1 MIPYPGMNE
10 DGQCGAGHE
19 MPITCPSKV
28 AFQDAGSE
36 RYAVSVSCGR
46 SFTGERGMC
55 WNNVVFVHSFF
66 LTRRDIPCVVCVM
79 SNFLP
84 LEVEALIDRLKE
96 TSSASETSPMDGI
109 VSDKREPDVN
119 DQVIQSSEPDPLPV
133 VATDSPPVVVAVDD
147 LELDDDSSSESS
159 HSSLSDDHDVSNLEG
174 PLPQKE
180 IIQELIMSDESA
192 QRLIEMQKMNDE
204 DHRSAAYVAHSRRLR
219 QLAMDAE
226 RLAIE
231 KSRIEVEQKCM
242 HAEDILSRKLGDQIK
257 LDNKL
262 KRPTNKSSIERDDLI
277 DKAANRMRL
286 VRERRERE
294 TKAKK
299 ILPVVHRRPM
309 AKKEHTEVL
318 LPDIV
323 NDKQLSN
330 AEVAR
335 LERRRELIRRRELRL
350 KTREEEEREAALK
363 MEQKKLEEQQRQLQ
377 QQRQARLNLEE
388 LMKKEENAR
397 KMMLLR
403 KTAELKRLED
413 DLKRNNRL
421 RLPRLDENKENN
433 SIFCDLNHWTKKL
446 SGV

>member
-19 MPITCPSKV
+19 MPITCPLKV

-46 SFTGERGMC
+46 SFTGERRMC

-84 LEVEALIDRLKE
+84 LEVKALIDRLKE

-299 ILPVVHRRPM
+299 ILPVVHRRPLV
-309 AKKEHTEVL
+309 KKEHTEVL

-363 MEQKKLEEQQRQLQ
+363 LEQQKLEEQQRQLQ
-377 QQRQARLNLEE
+377 QQRQERLNLEE
-388 LMKKEENAR
+388 LMKKEENAK

-413 DLKRNNRL
+413 DLKRNSRL
-421 RLPRLDENKENN
+421 RLPRLDEDKENN

>member
-1 MIPYPGMNE
+1 
-10 DGQCGAGHE
+10 
-19 MPITCPSKV
+19 
-28 AFQDAGSE
+28 
-36 RYAVSVSCGR
+36 
-46 SFTGERGMC
+46 
-55 WNNVVFVHSFF
+55 
-66 LTRRDIPCVVCVM
+66 M

-96 TSSASETSPMDGI
+96 TSSASEISPVDVI

-119 DQVIQSSEPDPLPV
+119 DHVIQSSEPDPLPV
-133 VATDSPPVVVAVDD
+133 VATDPPPVVVAADD

-159 HSSLSDDHDVSNLEG
+159 HSSSSEDHDVSNLDG
-174 PLPQKE
+174 PMPQKE
-180 IIQELIMSDESA
+180 IIQELIMSEESA

-204 DHRSAAYVAHSRRLR
+204 DHRSAAYMAHSRRLR
-219 QLAMDAE
+219 QLAMNAE

-242 HAEDILSRKLGDQIK
+242 HAEDILSKKLRDQIK

-262 KRPTNKSSIERDDLI
+262 KRPTRLTNKSSIERDDLI

-294 TKAKK
+294 IKAKK
-299 ILPVVHRRPM
+299 ILPVVHRRPLV
-309 AKKEHTEVL
+309 KKENKEVL
-318 LPDIV
+318 LPGIV

-363 MEQKKLEEQQRQLQ
+363 NEQKKLEEQQRQLQ

-388 LMKKEENAR
+388 FMKKEESAR
-397 KMMLLR
+397 RMMLLR